1 MVAPKSVKNVCKN
14 QLAKLVQR
22 YFPWQILT
30 QLFFLYFLK
39 VIFDFDHDTSPV
51 FFSLQISRKM
61 ACGTKHNIIF
71 YCANTRIKYIW
82 LTDLLVP

>member
-30 QLFFLYFLK
+30 PLFFLYFLK

-51 FFSLQISRKM
+51 FSLFKLVEKM
-61 ACGTKHNIIF
+61 ACGPQHNIIF
-71 YCANTRIKYIW
+71 YCANNRIKYIW